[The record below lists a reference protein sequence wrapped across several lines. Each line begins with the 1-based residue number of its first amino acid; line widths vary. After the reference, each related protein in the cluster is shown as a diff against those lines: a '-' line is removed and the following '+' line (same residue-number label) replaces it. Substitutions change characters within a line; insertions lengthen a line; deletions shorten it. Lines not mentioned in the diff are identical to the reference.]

1 MKYLW
6 ILGLL
11 ALPAVGQIPNPVTYV
26 IGTKVGALPAARSA
40 TYQFWG
46 IYDGASSSDCTTG
59 GGSSPVVCWSNG
71 TTWSAVSGGSGT
83 FTPLT
88 GDATSTSTGGATT
101 VVGINGVKISTL
113 ASGLLYV
120 TTSTGV
126 PSIATAAQVIAGLG
140 ATPAI
145 NASAMTNFPT
155 FNQST
160 TGNAATATGL
170 ASYPALCTGS
180 QFSQGLSSGSNNC
193 ANVSGSGGSITGFGT
208 LVAYDVYYMP
218 AGGSLATA
226 KADGSI
232 NLVTNPAVCVAS
244 STSVC
249 ATAGNTVTNG
259 SWSWTVGGVLYVSDA
274 TTGLMT
280 QTSPST
286 SGHYVQQIGIAL
298 SATVILIQ
306 PGVTQSL

>member
-6 ILGLL
+6 ILGLF

-40 TYQFWG
+40 TYQCWG

-71 TTWSAVSGGSGT
+71 TTWSAVSGG
-83 FTPLT
+83 
-88 GDATSTSTGGATT
+88 
-101 VVGINGVKISTL
+101 
-113 ASGLLYV
+113 
-120 TTSTGV
+120 
-126 PSIATAAQVIAGLG
+126 
-140 ATPAI
+140 
-145 NASAMTNFPT
+145 
-155 FNQST
+155 
-160 TGNAATATGL
+160 
-170 ASYPALCTGS
+170 
-180 QFSQGLSSGSNNC
+180 
-193 ANVSGSGGSITGFGT
+193 SGSGGSITGFGT